1 MGTAFCLIVCGQQ
14 ARFLIVPSAP
24 GLSFYIG
31 GDIQLGLGFGWF
43 VGEGVGDGRSVTLG
57 QGREASLRLPHVS
70 LLRRTRE
77 VGVSSTRRRSTI
89 RMDGSADSLPPAGE
103 RGSPRGTTGESRK
116 GIKSHMRSASR
127 SGGGSASSLPSLGKG
142 STPRQATGEWAGG
155 AMAPGL
161 RPV

>member
-31 GDIQLGLGFGWF
+31 GDIQLGLGFAWF

-77 VGVSSTRRRSTI
+77 VGSLVHKTPLDHS
-89 RMDGSADSLPPAGE
+89 DGWE
-103 RGSPRGTTGESRK
+103 RGLT
-116 GIKSHMRSASR
+116 A
-127 SGGGSASSLPSLGKG
+127 
-142 STPRQATGEWAGG
+142 AGG
-155 AMAPGL
+155 
-161 RPV
+161 